1 MGPGPTQST
10 VIIDEWELNMEAKM
24 KPTST
29 IDEHIAQFPIATQKK
44 LLEIRELIRSLA
56 PGATEAISYGI
67 PTFKL
72 NGNLV
77 HFAGYINHIGFYPGS
92 EAIEVFKKELAG
104 YKTSKGTIQFP
115 LDTPIPI
122 DLIRRITEFRI
133 QKNLAKPKR

>member
-1 MGPGPTQST
+1 
-10 VIIDEWELNMEAKM
+10 METKM
-24 KPTST
+24 KTTNT

-44 LLEIRELIRSLA
+44 LQEIRELVRSLA

-77 HFAGYINHIGFYPGS
+77 HFAGYANHIGFYPGS

-104 YKTSKGTIQFP
+104 HKTSKGTIQFP
-115 LDTPIPI
+115 LDQPLPLE
-122 DLIRRITEFRI
+122 LIRKITLFRI
-133 QKNLAKPKR
+133 EKNSKKKS